1 VCATRQCD
9 GEQRAQ
15 SDRNAPHELHA
26 VFLLPR
32 SAPPPGGGH
41 RGLSGVTRQ
50 GDKPRNRVTP
60 IDVPG
65 FPSANCFPERLR
77 RDKMSLVRRKG
88 SERRLL
94 VFETAVILPTLVGG
108 VLLVR
113 ATIDYFTWEKVGVLV
128 LWAAAVSVV
137 ELIPVPAWRGIHLSL
152 GFPLLIAL
160 AIVQP
165 PVAAGVTAF
174 VGSTDPREFRREVTL
189 LRAIFNRS
197 QVALSVLA
205 ASAVFHAF
213 AFIGKEA
220 SPGSPAIPGS
230 PAWLLVLA
238 AMVAAIADY
247 LVNSTMVTLFTSLR
261 VGLPP
266 LQVLKELRIGSV
278 SEFLISYLGLGL
290 LGLTM
295 AKFAV
300 SSVGVWALPAFM
312 APLLLARQ
320 MFFRSQALEEAHKEL
335 QTREQVLRSLSNAM
349 AEERADERLQI
360 AGYLHDDLA
369 QVLFRLSIQV
379 DVARKLLEK
388 GQTEDVATQL
398 DKIRH
403 SKQETSD
410 RIRALIRDL
419 HRSPLGAKGLAEALE
434 SFTEE
439 VGRDSSIRFHR
450 DVENID
456 LPAPIALL
464 VYHIA
469 REGVMNALKHAQP
482 RDVWITVREED
493 DDIVLSLKDNGVG
506 FDTDAPGPE
515 GHFGMAMM
523 RERAQVGGGRFEV
536 ESTPG
541 EGTTITVRFPR
552 SLLQQD
558 SPPEPIGG
566 GAAGPGPTPL
576 DPPEGGRGRPGPP
589 PPAPPDGRRVGPQE
603 DASPDTPGRSEP
615 AAGDSRPT
623 VRA

>member
-1 VCATRQCD
+1 
-9 GEQRAQ
+9 
-15 SDRNAPHELHA
+15 
-26 VFLLPR
+26 
-32 SAPPPGGGH
+32 
-41 RGLSGVTRQ
+41 
-50 GDKPRNRVTP
+50 
-60 IDVPG
+60 
-65 FPSANCFPERLR
+65 
-77 RDKMSLVRRKG
+77 MSLVRRRG
-88 SERRLL
+88 SERKLL
-94 VFETAVILPTLVGG
+94 ILELGVILPTLAGG
-108 VLLVR
+108 VVLVLADR
-113 ATIDYFTWEKVGVLV
+113 DAFTWDRVGQLV
-128 LWAAAVSVV
+128 LWAAAVSLV
-137 ELIPVPAWRGIHLSL
+137 ELIPVPAWRGVHLSL
-152 GFPLLIAL
+152 GFPLLMAL

-174 VGSTDPREFRREVTL
+174 IGSTDPREFRREVTP

-197 QVALSVLA
+197 QVALSVFA
-205 ASAVFHAF
+205 ASAVFHSF
-213 AFIGKEA
+213 AFIGTKDT
-220 SPGSPAIPGS
+220 PGSPALI
-230 PAWLLVLA
+230 LILA

-300 SSVGVWALPAFM
+300 SDVGVWALPAFM

-335 QTREQVLRSLSNAM
+335 QVREQVLRSLSNAM

-388 GQTEDVATQL
+388 GQTEDVRVQL
-398 DKIRH
+398 DKIRT

-434 SFTEE
+434 SFTDE

-450 DVENID
+450 DVEDIQ

-482 RDVWITVREED
+482 RDMWIAVREED

-506 FDTDAPGPE
+506 FDTSAPGPE

-536 ESTPG
+536 ESAPG
-541 EGTTITVRFPR
+541 EGASITVRFPT
-552 SLLQQD
+552 SLLQQE
-558 SPPEPIGG
+558 PPAEAP
-566 GAAGPGPTPL
+566 
-576 DPPEGGRGRPGPP
+576 GGRSGDPEAG
-589 PPAPPDGRRVGPQE
+589 
-603 DASPDTPGRSEP
+603 ASPDTPGTAEPLPGDPRRS
-615 AAGDSRPT
+615 